1 MAIETQNMNTGRSL
15 LPQCNAL
22 EQAPPMTWTPTEVF
36 LFVMLGYLAGLV
48 VGASVA
54 RGIYRQS

>member
-1 MAIETQNMNTGRSL
+1 
-15 LPQCNAL
+15 
-22 EQAPPMTWTPTEVF
+22 MTWTPTEVF

-48 VGASVA
+48 VGVA